1 MSTEPPFVFVTP
13 RGAPVVRLSR
23 TVRVAA
29 TAASSAL
36 TAVVMSVSLVLMAP
50 LLALAVVFGSVGL
63 FVAPAE
69 AATTR
74 LIQGVVW
81 NQGGEAIDDVL
92 VEAIDEDG
100 DVAASA
106 FTYASEWDSGPQHGY
121 FFLEVGP
128 GTYTVRLSKA
138 GYRSSTID
146 DVTVTRRQ
154 GSALGDLVI
163 KRRPMLSRTTA
174 TLVDPRVTTADDV
187 LVRVG
192 VATAATDRPTGTV
205 RVFDAGRPVGSTSL
219 RPSRHGRAV
228 LDLGQLRRGVHVLQV
243 RYSGD
248 DLVLGSVS
256 SRLIVVVTRYQR
268 GRTSAEAARVV
279 TSAW

>member
-1 MSTEPPFVFVTP
+1 M
-13 RGAPVVRLSR
+13 VRLMRAAVSI
-23 TVRVAA
+23 AA
-29 TAASSAL
+29 TA
-36 TAVVMSVSLVLMAP
+36 VMSVSLVLLAP
-50 LLALAVVFGSVGL
+50 VVALAVVLGSVGL
-63 FVAPAE
+63 FISPAD
-69 AATTR
+69 AASTR

-81 NQGGEAIDDVL
+81 TPSGQALDDVL

-128 GTYTVRLSKA
+128 GDYTVRLSKT
-138 GYRSSTID
+138 GYRTTFVD

-154 GSALGDLVI
+154 GAALGDLVV
-163 KRRPMLSRTTA
+163 KPRQAASRTTA
-174 TLVDPRVTTADDV
+174 ALIDERVTTADDV

-192 VATAATDRPTGTV
+192 VATSATDRPTGTL
-205 RVFDAGRPVGSTSL
+205 RVYDTGRSVASVSL

-228 LDLGQLRRGVHVLQV
+228 VNLGQLRRGVHVLTV

-248 DLVLGSVS
+248 DAVLGSVS
-256 SRLIVVVTRYQR
+256 RRMVVVVERYHRSR
-268 GRTSAEAARVV
+268 GADRTARVLA
-279 TSAW
+279 SAW